1 MSNSHRGPNR
11 PPFYSRHKIATGLVG
26 GAVIIA
32 GVAGIAA
39 ATSSPAVQQSTRPVA
54 TTPAKPAPKA
64 VASTP
69 APPPTTAAPSTPAA
83 KPDSGPVGT
92 VFTITSDDDNGNEV
106 QYDVTLTKVDQHA
119 QGSDEFETPSNPK
132 DHFAAVRFTI
142 TGDKGNTSDDA
153 DSNATGVDS
162 ATDVLQA
169 SFNSVSDGG
178 NFDSGSFQVSPGQS
192 ESGWVTFEVAPGK
205 TLAQVK
211 WAPDLFS
218 GSAATWTL

>member
-1 MSNSHRGPNR
+1 MSNRHGR
-11 PPFYSRHKIATGLVG
+11 PRRPFYSRHKVTTGLVG
-26 GAVIIA
+26 GAVAIA

-39 ATSSPAVQQSTRPVA
+39 ATSSPAVQHSDKPVA
-54 TTPAKPAPKA
+54 TTPAKSAPK
-64 VASTP
+64 ASTP
-69 APPPTTAAPSTPAA
+69 APTTPAPSTPAA

-92 VFTITSDDDNGNEV
+92 VFTITADDDTGNEV

-119 QGSDEFETPSNPK
+119 QGSDEFESPSNPK

-142 TGDKGNTSDDA
+142 TGDKGNASDDA

-169 SFNSVSDGG
+169 SFNSVADGG
-178 NFDSGSFQVSPGQS
+178 NFNSGSFQVSPGQS

-218 GSAATWTL
+218 GSAATWTLG